1 LVVGSKCRRYIFL
14 CFHLLWGKKIKIQE
28 EKIHKPHFF
37 LDTCTK
43 LQYKEINLIFSWMS
57 MAMKQSVLTKRQAE
71 ILSFIRTHIQY
82 SGFPPT
88 ISEIQGQ
95 FSFKSPNAVQ
105 EHIKAL
111 VRKGQIRRNPNQWRG
126 LELMVSNKSRNETA
140 QYSTVSV
147 PLMGRVTAGLPVL
160 AEENYEG
167 TVSVDRSLVGRATRL
182 FALHVRGDSMI
193 KAGIYDGDIA
203 IAQQQSAADHG
214 DVVIALLGDEA
225 TVKRF
230 CLKKKTI
237 VLQPE
242 NDMMQPIKIS
252 DGSDFKILGKV
263 IATLHRVGNER
274 AA

>member
-1 LVVGSKCRRYIFL
+1 
-14 CFHLLWGKKIKIQE
+14 
-28 EKIHKPHFF
+28 
-37 LDTCTK
+37 
-43 LQYKEINLIFSWMS
+43 

>member
-1 LVVGSKCRRYIFL
+1 M
-14 CFHLLWGKKIKIQE
+14 
-28 EKIHKPHFF
+28 
-37 LDTCTK
+37 T
-43 LQYKEINLIFSWMS
+43 
-57 MAMKQSVLTKRQAE
+57 MAIKQSILTKRQAE
-71 ILSFIRTHIQY
+71 VLSFIKTHIQY

-105 EHIKAL
+105 EHLKAL

-126 LELMVSNKSRNETA
+126 LELVVSNKNKDEVA

-147 PLMGRVTAGLPVL
+147 PLIGRVTAGLPVL
-160 AEENYEG
+160 AEENFEG
-167 TVSVDRSLVGRATRL
+167 RISVDRSLVGRATRL

-214 DVVIALLGDEA
+214 DIVIALLGNE
-225 TVKRF
+225 TTIKRF
-230 CLKKKTI
+230 YRKNKTI
-237 VLQPE
+237 ILKPE
-242 NDMMQPIKIS
+242 NDVMEPIRVS
-252 DGSDFKILGKV
+252 EASDFKILGKV
-263 IATLHRVGNER
+263 IATLHRIGNQR

>member
-1 LVVGSKCRRYIFL
+1 MYWLGVV
-14 CFHLLWGKKIKIQE
+14 
-28 EKIHKPHFF
+28 
-37 LDTCTK
+37 
-43 LQYKEINLIFSWMS
+43 
-57 MAMKQSVLTKRQAE
+57 MKQTALTKRQAE
-71 ILSFIRTHIQY
+71 ILNFIKTNIQY

-105 EHIKAL
+105 EHLKAL

-126 LELMVSNKSRNETA
+126 LELAASDKSKDEVA
-140 QYSTVSV
+140 KYSTVSV
-147 PLMGRVTAGLPVL
+147 PLIGRVTAGLPVL
-160 AEENYEG
+160 AEENFEG
-167 TVSVDRSLVGRATRL
+167 TISVDRSIVGRAARL

-203 IAQQQSAADHG
+203 IAQQQSVADHG

-230 CLKKKTI
+230 HRKNKAI
-237 VLQPE
+237 ILQPE
-242 NDMMQPIKIS
+242 NDTMQPIKV
-252 DGSDFKILGKV
+252 DERDDFKILGKV
-263 IATLHRVGNER
+263 IATLHRIGNER